1 MARGSS
7 SSKKV
12 ERESSREPNPEVT
25 ERKRLKRLAFA
36 NSVLSETPAKAHAP
50 LSPSKAVI
58 KHHGKDIA
66 KKSQRKNR
74 FLFSFPGL
82 FAPLGGG
89 KIGELKDLGSK
100 NPVLYLDFPQGRMKL
115 FGTIVYPKNRYL
127 TLQFPRGGKNVMCED
142 YFDNMI
148 VFSEAWWIGRKD
160 ENPEE
165 ARLNFPKDV
174 DEGHVVEYDFK
185 GGAGAASV
193 NKPGLHKTGMIY
205 VDEHS
210 PKAELEVDLSDGE
223 NNLKDPIKVTPVRHS
238 ERTAG
243 KSFNFAEA
251 SSGEDSVGSD
261 ADVSEGEEK
270 KVVEVDSSTTK
281 YTSGKTESLGYVAL
295 DIDNKDAV
303 ERTLF
308 PEKNEESATSVSR
321 SRRLSHTATTVATDK
336 ERSSSNNGSLVQTT
350 ISTLFKKAEEKKA
363 PRNPRKAPSPKVSDQ
378 KLLHSNSKRKINEDR
393 PSKKAKVIKE
403 PDGGGRIMV
412 MKKEDE
418 IEDEDIEEFSSSS
431 KDASGSD
438 EDWTA

>member
-12 ERESSREPNPEVT
+12 ERESNREANPEVT

-36 NSVLSETPAKAHAP
+36 NSVLSETPAKVHEP
-50 LSPSKAVI
+50 LSPSKAVS
-58 KHHGKDIA
+58 KHHGKDVV

-82 FAPLGGG
+82 LAPLGGG

-100 NPVLYLDFPQGRMKL
+100 NPVLYLDFLQGRMKL

-165 ARLNFPKDV
+165 ARLNFPKDL
-174 DEGHVVEYDFK
+174 DEGQVVEYDFK

-193 NKPGLHKTGMIY
+193 NKPGLQKTGMIY
-205 VDEHS
+205 VDEQS
-210 PKAELEVDLSDGE
+210 PKAELEVDQSDGE
-223 NNLKDPIKVTPVRHS
+223 NNLKDSIKATPVRHS

-243 KSFNFAEA
+243 KTFNFAEA
-251 SSGEDSVGSD
+251 SSGEDSVESD

-270 KVVEVDSSTTK
+270 KVVGVDSSATK
-281 YTSGKTESLGYVAL
+281 YTRGKTESLGYVAL

-303 ERTLF
+303 VRTLF
-308 PEKNEESATSVSR
+308 PEKNEEPAMSVSK
-321 SRRLSHTATTVATDK
+321 SKRLSHTATTVTTDK
-336 ERSSSNNGSLVQTT
+336 ERSSSHNGSLVQTT
-350 ISTLFKKAEEKKA
+350 ISTLFKKVEEKKA
-363 PRNPRKAPSPKVSDQ
+363 PRNPRKSPSPKVSDQ
-378 KLLHSNSKRKINEDR
+378 KLLHSNLKRKINEGR
-393 PSKKAKVIKE
+393 PSRKAKVIKE
-403 PDGGGRIMV
+403 TDGGGKIMAK
-412 MKKEDE
+412 KKEDE
-418 IEDEDIEEFSSSS
+418 IEDEDIEEFSNSS
-431 KDASGSD
+431 KVASGSD